1 MGSRRPMTRSFSGN
15 ARYSFNSSNSQNGEE
30 PPPPPP
36 PSARPDSCNYLLN
49 VRPENSYSSHRY
61 LHYKS
66 LRSTFCSV
74 MAQLTEET
82 QPTFETTLKSKA
94 VSEDCNVKFSCVVS
108 GHPEPELT
116 WYKDDVEM
124 DRYCGLPKYEIFR
137 NGKVHTLHIYNC
149 TEDDAAIYQA
159 SARNSK
165 GIVSC
170 SGVLEVA
177 TMTEYK
183 IHQRWFAKLKQKAAV
198 KMKELEESRKR
209 GKENVIEIH
218 EQLRTTSPERVQR
231 KRRSPGEANIL
242 SPASLQSRNDA
253 VKTNIPDTES
263 RLQEDASDVKESAS
277 DVPNGFLAGSKESHD
292 DSISEEV
299 MLENGNDFLTYI
311 YETVEIVTKRPA
323 SKEFLAKKKKKISN
337 QVDGGQGTEEGEK
350 RSNEEHAKSNE
361 SMSLAQYLAESLM
374 SQIPEGKEKTVESSD
389 LMDETPVLIT
399 QSSRIS
405 EQSNNIQ
412 TTLHKETEFPKSPP
426 ATSPG
431 YFSLRDIFFGN
442 KEDSFLSVLESEEN
456 KASNVKEMPPQIT
469 SIPTTFEKINS
480 SNTVNSEIKSQIE
493 ERSMMETENT
503 TAIDNIHTGAADSIP
518 RWQDNKMSANE
529 QSLTL
534 DSFQSSANEVLV
546 CHKPEEKS
554 LLSFMER
561 EEEEEES
568 GSKQNVL
575 QQERFKQADMS
586 EVGHVEKHEDI
597 KKTGSPEDDKN
608 TLLVLKSDRLA
619 VESSEETF
627 QVLDVSNDVTFQ
639 EESEQKSSE
648 QTNEILKLLI
658 EPQHT
663 SHEFPVQFRGNS
675 NTTPVIL
682 DEKFNHTD
690 RVECEI
696 STNIEK
702 TENQTI
708 TEHLGIVKESYVD
721 LQNDTISSAE
731 DDIMITPNKV
741 HTVIPLQNETKLI
754 SDIIEPPMKLFDIPV
769 SCPETMHIFQLNT
782 GNMQDECRNVPEL
795 LILQTEENALS
806 KVNEAQK
813 ITQSFPEKTI
823 VEKENI
829 GILDHQTVV
838 RSGPDQNCYSATLS
852 NVEPLIPQEELPDMM
867 TKDHEVSEEDN
878 TFKQQKPFT
887 DSILPQ
893 QQDAMKVPLISKTV
907 SSENIAQSSNILTAV
922 DKDLPLDVSPA
933 VGNKPHENIYS
944 VMEMPSVETEDLFIN
959 HNESLVEVLRSVKK
973 DLENSQIVE
982 TLPLDTNKDGV
993 EIMPSNNEN
1002 ILDNNFFSPPTEA
1015 VAETSK
1021 KVLLSEADKLA
1032 VSTDMYVILDGKP
1045 NIPDD
1050 NLSIKGLKNEETISI
1065 TQSTQS
1071 IHIPKLKEST
1081 QAPSEYNIL
1090 QKKEKDPKSA
1100 PAVLIESSIS
1110 ANTVIADV
1118 LGLSSV
1124 PSIRVDDTLF
1134 KEVYNQQEAS
1144 PQTEKKD
1151 KPLTQHS
1158 SENSPKLKHNEILP
1172 LIPSATPEELASGAR
1187 RKIFISKSKGDELDG
1202 TILDNQVKKEEL
1214 SKRRQLSQ
1222 DLESPCASPGQS
1234 RRGLTF
1240 LQPPMAPHTTPVE
1253 KCSPK
1258 LNRKVSTLEVPK
1270 LYEDTNVK
1278 NESNK
1283 DFKTDIKA
1291 EDMKKQQDPFK
1302 APQVIRKIRGEQF
1315 SDTSGH
1321 LKLWCQFFNILS
1333 ESTIMWYRDDVPVA
1347 EVRRSSGDE
1356 DQVALA
1362 IVQAS
1367 SKDCGVYTCAI
1378 NNEYGY
1384 DSTDYL
1390 LSAEILSEFIVR
1402 EEVEVGEEI
1411 EMTTMLFT
1419 KGLADSGSWGEKLFG
1434 RIMTVEACVG
1444 SGWKRKLCKVKVI
1457 YGLDPVF
1464 ESSTTCIIKIRN
1476 PIAYGTKKEIGLI
1489 EKNQEISKQECK
1501 IQNTAREYCKIF
1513 AAEARLIS
1521 NFGAV
1526 PEIIPLHLIYRPAN
1540 SIPYATVEVD
1550 LEGSFVTYSIMDN
1563 MGNIVSRNTSEE
1575 DQKCCA
1581 FQHWIYQWTNGNL
1594 LVTELEGVGLKLTN
1608 VGITTKSKGY
1618 QGFTNNYC
1626 AHLLE
1631 QFPSL
1636 HQCNYYCGLLGLR
1649 NLKNT
1654 EVQLQGKI
1662 KGSRS
1667 PLLNR
1672 KAGSGSSSPQTQ
1684 KKGMISPQA
1693 PRKGPVS
1700 PKVIKKS
1707 DSGDTKSTVSHK
1719 TVEIPKSVRM
1729 R

>member
-49 VRPENSYSSHRY
+49 VRPEN
-61 LHYKS
+61 
-66 LRSTFCSV
+66 RSTFCSV

-1402 EEVEVGEEI
+1402 EEVEG
-1411 EMTTMLFT
+1411 
-1419 KGLADSGSWGEKLFG
+1419 
-1434 RIMTVEACVG
+1434 
-1444 SGWKRKLCKVKVI
+1444 KRNIL
-1457 YGLDPVF
+1457 
-1464 ESSTTCIIKIRN
+1464 
-1476 PIAYGTKKEIGLI
+1476 
-1489 EKNQEISKQECK
+1489 
-1501 IQNTAREYCKIF
+1501 
-1513 AAEARLIS
+1513 
-1521 NFGAV
+1521 
-1526 PEIIPLHLIYRPAN
+1526 
-1540 SIPYATVEVD
+1540 
-1550 LEGSFVTYSIMDN
+1550 TYI
-1563 MGNIVSRNTSEE
+1563 
-1575 DQKCCA
+1575 
-1581 FQHWIYQWTNGNL
+1581 
-1594 LVTELEGVGLKLTN
+1594 
-1608 VGITTKSKGY
+1608 
-1618 QGFTNNYC
+1618 
-1626 AHLLE
+1626 
-1631 QFPSL
+1631 
-1636 HQCNYYCGLLGLR
+1636 
-1649 NLKNT
+1649 
-1654 EVQLQGKI
+1654 LQG
-1662 KGSRS
+1662 
-1667 PLLNR
+1667 
-1672 KAGSGSSSPQTQ
+1672 T
-1684 KKGMISPQA
+1684 
-1693 PRKGPVS
+1693 
-1700 PKVIKKS
+1700 
-1707 DSGDTKSTVSHK
+1707 
-1719 TVEIPKSVRM
+1719 
-1729 R
+1729 

>member
-1 MGSRRPMTRSFSGN
+1 
-15 ARYSFNSSNSQNGEE
+15 
-30 PPPPPP
+30 
-36 PSARPDSCNYLLN
+36 
-49 VRPENSYSSHRY
+49 
-61 LHYKS
+61 
-66 LRSTFCSV
+66 

-426 ATSPG
+426 FHSTMSNAFSASNDNNTGYLRVCWSQSQPTQGTRQEPIPG
-431 YFSLRDIFFGN
+431 RVPTHRRTHTN
-442 KEDSFLSVLESEEN
+442 TPTHQAHTRANLESPIHLTCMSLDCGRKPERPEETHADTGRTC
-456 KASNVKEMPPQIT
+456 KL
-469 SIPTTFEKINS
+469 
-480 SNTVNSEIKSQIE
+480 
-493 ERSMMETENT
+493 
-503 TAIDNIHTGAADSIP
+503 HTG
-518 RWQDNKMSANE
+518 RTREANPGP
-529 QSLTL
+529 QVSQLRG
-534 DSFQSSANEVLV
+534 SSTTHCATM
-546 CHKPEEKS
+546 
-554 LLSFMER
+554 LSF
-561 EEEEEES
+561 
-568 GSKQNVL
+568 V
-575 QQERFKQADMS
+575 
-586 EVGHVEKHEDI
+586 
-597 KKTGSPEDDKN
+597 
-608 TLLVLKSDRLA
+608 
-619 VESSEETF
+619 
-627 QVLDVSNDVTFQ
+627 
-639 EESEQKSSE
+639 
-648 QTNEILKLLI
+648 
-658 EPQHT
+658 
-663 SHEFPVQFRGNS
+663 
-675 NTTPVIL
+675 
-682 DEKFNHTD
+682 
-690 RVECEI
+690 
-696 STNIEK
+696 
-702 TENQTI
+702 
-708 TEHLGIVKESYVD
+708 
-721 LQNDTISSAE
+721 
-731 DDIMITPNKV
+731 
-741 HTVIPLQNETKLI
+741 
-754 SDIIEPPMKLFDIPV
+754 
-769 SCPETMHIFQLNT
+769 
-782 GNMQDECRNVPEL
+782 
-795 LILQTEENALS
+795 
-806 KVNEAQK
+806 
-813 ITQSFPEKTI
+813 
-823 VEKENI
+823 
-829 GILDHQTVV
+829 
-838 RSGPDQNCYSATLS
+838 
-852 NVEPLIPQEELPDMM
+852 
-867 TKDHEVSEEDN
+867 
-878 TFKQQKPFT
+878 
-887 DSILPQ
+887 
-893 QQDAMKVPLISKTV
+893 
-907 SSENIAQSSNILTAV
+907 
-922 DKDLPLDVSPA
+922 
-933 VGNKPHENIYS
+933 
-944 VMEMPSVETEDLFIN
+944 
-959 HNESLVEVLRSVKK
+959 
-973 DLENSQIVE
+973 
-982 TLPLDTNKDGV
+982 
-993 EIMPSNNEN
+993 
-1002 ILDNNFFSPPTEA
+1002 
-1015 VAETSK
+1015 
-1021 KVLLSEADKLA
+1021 
-1032 VSTDMYVILDGKP
+1032 
-1045 NIPDD
+1045 
-1050 NLSIKGLKNEETISI
+1050 
-1065 TQSTQS
+1065 
-1071 IHIPKLKEST
+1071 
-1081 QAPSEYNIL
+1081 
-1090 QKKEKDPKSA
+1090 
-1100 PAVLIESSIS
+1100 

-1291 EDMKKQQDPFK
+1291 EDMKKQQAKDLLKWFQLK
-1302 APQVIRKIRGEQF
+1302 YYSPQVIRKIRGEQF

-1594 LVTELEGVGLKLTN
+1594 LVTELEGKKEYKHKWNNDLKKQCFKL
-1608 VGITTKSKGY
+1608 Y
-1618 QGFTNNYC
+1618 
-1626 AHLLE
+1626 
-1631 QFPSL
+1631 L